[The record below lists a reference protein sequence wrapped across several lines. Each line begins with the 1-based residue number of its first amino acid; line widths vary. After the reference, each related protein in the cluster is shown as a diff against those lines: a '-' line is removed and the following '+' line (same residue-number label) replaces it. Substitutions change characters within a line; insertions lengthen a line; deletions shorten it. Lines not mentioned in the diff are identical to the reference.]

1 MTDLIAGNPVPRP
14 PKPAVYIV
22 DDDRAMRSSVV
33 MLLRADGINARA
45 FSSAEDFLEELPFL
59 ATGCVL
65 LDIRMPGMSGLDLLA
80 ELRRRDCHWPAVI
93 ITGHGEINLA
103 VRAIKLGAI
112 DFLEKPYSEEDLQL
126 ILDEAFTKLDLA
138 TRKSHSARA
147 ARQAFAKLSPRE
159 RQVFDRVTAGMSNKE
174 VAAELKL
181 SPRTIESY
189 RLTMMAKLGAE
200 GLHDLLAIAAE
211 RAEAQECGR

>member
-1 MTDLIAGNPVPRP
+1 MADPIAGDPAPRSH
-14 PKPAVYIV
+14 KPAVYIV

-45 FSSAEDFLEELPFL
+45 FASAEDFLEELPFL

-80 ELRRRDCHWPAVI
+80 ELRSRDCHWPVVI

-103 VRAIKLGAI
+103 VRAVKLGAI
-112 DFLEKPYSEEDLQL
+112 DFLEKPYSDEDLQSVL
-126 ILDEAFTKLDLA
+126 EEAFTKLAL
-138 TRKSHSARA
+138 TKRRSRSARA

-159 RQVFDRVTAGMSNKE
+159 RQVFDRVTVGLSNKE

-181 SPRTIESY
+181 SPRTVESY

-200 GLHDLLAIAAE
+200 GLHDLLAIANE
-211 RAEAQECGR
+211 LDEAR